1 MIIFVGTVDY
11 YRRYRPGIH
20 GTVAEILDQAVAPG
34 HPRLAYLYPASFAVF
49 GDRLGEFE

>member
-1 MIIFVGTVDY
+1 MSMFAGTVGY
-11 YRRYRPGIH
+11 YRRYRPDIP
-20 GTVAEILDQAVAPG
+20 GTIIEILDQAVAPG